1 MRREPSLNM
10 SRLDSLKNVV
20 CDFIEQLDLREEFHD
35 GLKLPHDECEAKAL
49 TKDCA
54 HFNLPERGR
63 PRSLSLTKL
72 LLLLY
77 WMHSRQNDGF
87 GSELK
92 KSSKHLFYM

>member
-1 MRREPSLNM
+1 M

-54 HFNLPERGR
+54 HFNLPKSSSSNSESRRGR
-63 PRSLSLTKL
+63 PRSLSLTRL
-72 LLLLY
+72 LLLLEKK
-77 WMHSRQNDGF
+77 RP
-87 GSELK
+87 SENTSLTIPC
-92 KSSKHLFYM
+92 LLVFI